1 MALVNRSL
9 LAGIVGLAAGSAA
22 AGGTFFIRRR
32 MRGRPGEPGYD
43 RLEIDVVDALCGDE
57 IAGSCAIDVAAL
69 GPGLVELT
77 GRVPDQEAA
86 GRAAA
91 VAQRVAGV
99 HTVVN
104 RLVVE
109 RVEQQLE
116 ETRRRYGEGDPELR
130 ARRWDGVS
138 SGMGRQRQGADTDP
152 DRTDDSQ
159 AAIEDAAGP
168 DDGMR

>member
-9 LAGIVGLAAGSAA
+9 LAGLVGLAAGSAA
-22 AGGTFFIRRR
+22 AGGTFIIRRR
-32 MRGRPGEPGYD
+32 LRGGPAEPGFD
-43 RLEIDVVDALCGDE
+43 HLEIDVVDALCADE
-57 IAGSCAIDVAAL
+57 VAGSCAIDVAAL
-69 GPGLVELT
+69 GPGLIELT
-77 GRVPDQEAA
+77 GRVPDQDAA

-116 ETRRRYGEGDPELR
+116 ETRRRYGAGDPELR
-130 ARRWDGVS
+130 ASGWEGMS
-138 SGMGRQRQGADTDP
+138 SGMGARRQGAETDP
-152 DRTDDSQ
+152 DQADDSR
-159 AAIEDAAGP
+159 AAIEDAIGVE
-168 DDGMR
+168 GRVR

>member
-9 LAGIVGLAAGSAA
+9 LAGIVGLAAGGAA
-22 AGGTFFIRRR
+22 AGGTFLIRRR
-32 MRGRPGEPGYD
+32 MRGRSAEPGYD
-43 RLEIDVVDALCGDE
+43 RLEIDVVDALCADE

-77 GRVPDQEAA
+77 GRVPDQDAA

-116 ETRRRYGEGDPELR
+116 ETRRRYGAGDPELR

-138 SGMGRQRQGADTDP
+138 SGMGARRQGAETDP
-152 DRTDDSQ
+152 DQGDDSQ
-159 AAIEDAAGP
+159 VAIEDAARM